1 MSSATNIKKMLS
13 FLFWIGLFL
22 AAILI
27 PQLQEQKI
35 VAIIAA
41 GIPWAVKL
49 AYEHFDGFNLF
60 ANRVVL
66 WLLNREVSWEMKA
79 HFEGDYNQSDVKLIV
94 SAMKKNVPTMK
105 VIQEGNG
112 EVTISFPSLGMVI
125 NLSIIRVRSGE
136 DEFVTELVLTLQRL
150 VVPFRHNTKILH
162 SLTSIIEDVIRE
174 AIQPDNE
181 KYEFKAYFM
190 TTNPYLGL
198 FLRQLKV
205 SNTPRLNIEFRDKGG
220 VTDGRVAV
228 SSDKV
233 SLVARDLSSFQALS
247 RKYITLSSLN
257 LSET

>member
-1 MSSATNIKKMLS
+1 MSSTTNIKKMLS

-27 PQLQEQKI
+27 PQLQQQKLI
-35 VAIIAA
+35 AIIAA

-49 AYEHFDGFNLF
+49 AYEHFDGFNLLT
-60 ANRVVL
+60 NRIVL
-66 WLLNREVSWEMKA
+66 WLFNREVSWEMKA
-79 HFEGDYNQSDVKLIV
+79 HFEGDYNQSDIKGVIN
-94 SAMKKNVPTMK
+94 AMKKTMPTMK
-105 VIQEGNG
+105 IIQEGG
-112 EVTISFPSLGMVI
+112 SGATISFPILGVVI
-125 NLSIIRVRSGE
+125 NLSLARVRTEE
-136 DEFVTELVLTLQRL
+136 DEFVTELVLAVQRL
-150 VVPFRHNTKILH
+150 IVPFRHNTKILH
-162 SLTSIIEDVIRE
+162 SLTSLIEDVIRKTVE
-174 AIQPDNE
+174 PKNE
-181 KYEFKAYFM
+181 KYEFKAFFV

-205 SNTPRLNIEFRDKGG
+205 SNTPRINIEFRDKEG
-220 VTDGRVAV
+220 VNEGKVAV